1 VDPFLSLLASP
12 LSHIFEK
19 LIQVLGNELRN
30 VYSNIKDNPSKGVIL
45 FLVSRVDKWEID
57 SVYQVIYDS
66 IFSFYSNELSRFEST
81 LKTLK
86 NVEVDA
92 IYEKL
97 MTSIKDIIF
106 QRLFLIQLEEV
117 KLLKAEP
124 TEKLES
130 VIETIL
136 TQFTCDIKR
145 SYKVHI
151 IIHPRLHNYAIF
163 TNLLHYNKGIVY
175 NILTYILQGLVTDE
189 LSSKCYSKIETKVNR
204 KLDDIISE
212 PGCRPLFDCAELY
225 EESLIDALMG
235 SYPIMMSNFEKII
248 EAKL

>member
-1 VDPFLSLLASP
+1 MDPFLSLLASP

-19 LIQVLGNELRN
+19 LTQVFGNELRN
-30 VYSNIKDNPSKGVIL
+30 IYSNIKDNPSKGVIV
-45 FLVSRVDKWEID
+45 FLISRVDKWEID

-81 LKTLK
+81 LKKLK

-106 QRLFLIQLEEV
+106 QRLFLIQPEEV
-117 KLLKAEP
+117 KLLKSEP
-124 TEKLES
+124 TEKSES

-151 IIHPRLHNYAIF
+151 LIHSRSRSYVLTY
-163 TNLLHYNKGIVY
+163 LLHYNKGIVY

-189 LSSKCYSKIETKVNR
+189 LSSKCYSKIETIVNR

-235 SYPIMMSNFEKII
+235 SYPTMMSNFEKII

>member
-1 VDPFLSLLASP
+1 MSLLASP

-19 LIQVLGNELRN
+19 LTQVFGNELRN
-30 VYSNIKDNPSKGVIL
+30 IYSNIKDNPSKGVIV

-81 LKTLK
+81 LKRLK

-106 QRLFLIQLEEV
+106 QRLFLIQPEEV
-117 KLLKAEP
+117 KLLKSEP
-124 TEKLES
+124 TEKSES

-151 IIHPRLHNYAIF
+151 IIHPSSRSYAL
-163 TNLLHYNKGIVY
+163 TYLLYYNKGIVY

-189 LSSKCYSKIETKVNR
+189 LSSNCYSKIETIVNR

-235 SYPIMMSNFEKII
+235 SYPTMMSNFEKII

>member
-1 VDPFLSLLASP
+1 MSLLASP

-19 LIQVLGNELRN
+19 LTQVFGNELRN
-30 VYSNIKDNPSKGVIL
+30 IYSNIKDNPSKGVIV

-81 LKTLK
+81 LKRLK

-106 QRLFLIQLEEV
+106 QRLFLIQPEEV
-117 KLLKAEP
+117 KLLKSEP
-124 TEKLES
+124 TEKSES

-151 IIHPRLHNYAIF
+151 LFHPRSRSYTL
-163 TNLLHYNKGIVY
+163 TNLLYYNKGIVY

-189 LSSKCYSKIETKVNR
+189 LSSKCYSKIETIVNR

-235 SYPIMMSNFEKII
+235 SYPTMMSNFEKII